1 LHPIHGKL
9 AGWKLRPMTH
19 TSFIQH
25 LKDRGFTHITFDM
38 ASGCSITAWRGSQRK
53 TYSTYGSR
61 TLADAE
67 AKLLAEIEA
76 MDRPKVEPAKPP
88 SDFDDILG

>member
-1 LHPIHGKL
+1 
-9 AGWKLRPMTH
+9 MTH
-19 TSFIQH
+19 GTSFIQH
-25 LKDRGFTHITFDM
+25 LKDKGFTHITFDM

-61 TLADAE
+61 TLAEAE
-67 AKLLAEIEA
+67 ARLLAEIEA
-76 MDRPKVEPAKPP
+76 VDRTKVVEKPA

>member
-1 LHPIHGKL
+1 
-9 AGWKLRPMTH
+9 MMDT
-19 TSFIQH
+19 TFIQH
-25 LKDRGFTHITFDM
+25 LKDKGFTHITFDM
-38 ASGCSITAWRGSQRK
+38 ASGCSITAWRGTQRK

-76 MDRPKVEPAKPP
+76 ADKPAAAEPA